1 MYNKL
6 SKDLIF
12 VICDKRV
19 DQNFGTIDKLILLQ
33 RLNWLDFI
41 WDVEEID
48 RTSINILLIKLL
60 KVTQVIKPPR
70 KILQRDDVK

>member
-1 MYNKL
+1 MYHKL

-19 DQNFGTIDKLILLQ
+19 DQNIGTIDKLILLQ

-48 RTSINILLIKLL
+48 RTSINILLMKLL
-60 KVTQVIKPPR
+60 KGTQVIKPPR